1 MAVSDLVPILAHER
15 EDVVPLIGAGL
26 CVEAGMPNGA
36 VLAEGLRRRSGLK
49 LEAAEG
55 DFGAVCRE
63 IEEKADR
70 GTLQQLASVAVEAV
84 ELVPTPSLKA
94 IADCPSGL
102 VLTTNYDGAIERSV
116 REIGKK
122 PVSICLD
129 DERLG
134 RRPKEGEVFAIHL
147 HGLAERPETMVLS
160 TAQRSALLEDEAFRS
175 RLRSLAA
182 GSRLLVLGLRLSA
195 EEPHLRSEL
204 GRLAA
209 LLGGPR
215 PIVVLPD
222 AEVDEQLGILE
233 ADRAIELHR
242 CDPAQDY
249 LEVRQCAQ
257 LLAPRQLD
265 PTELIA
271 ERAEGVS
278 KPFVDP
284 PLLGP
289 TQLADAGDNDPA
301 VTVTLAEL
309 RLGSMAP
316 VSEMA
321 EARRALLIGAPGRG
335 KTMALRRLGEENKG
349 LAVRCDLRNLRPD
362 HVAPE
367 RGFARL
373 AAREGEAFDNETP
386 VPDAEALREGI
397 FVFCLDGLEEAGID
411 DQAGVAEAI
420 LAAAE
425 HWPQHSYVVA
435 TRPTKEAQRL
445 LDANFT
451 RFVVEGSEGWG
462 RRYLDACG
470 ITNEQVEHLY
480 DIVPTIGSQLAI
492 PRYAAR
498 IAAEL
503 HEETEGVEL
512 ARGALERLVRGE
524 RKNLG
529 LAAQRLGVEVDEL
542 MQWALRLAV
551 MIELRGENSAAI
563 DQIAGLPGPEG
574 RDSRAACEELVQ
586 AALLQDL
593 PDRARFSVQV
603 SQEALCAEAILDSS
617 DPVAV
622 LREVTMADIDGRSVF
637 REDIE
642 HTLDL
647 AFEGA
652 SEELRAQLR
661 QLDELRWSRTQGPG
675 DPVAVAEAL
684 KAIWDWHRRKRLW
697 IPYRGDNQL
706 RGPGEALKAL
716 HRAAPE
722 ALESC
727 RVELNAECR
736 HGERTIRGNAIEML
750 TLLPADKDTEP
761 ILRELVADPDA
772 VVRRHAA
779 HAIEHFE
786 LAGLTKE
793 LWAAWE
799 SEHDELALE
808 AIGLA
813 LGKLCEED
821 ELLASISLLREKPK
835 GWTRIS
841 YRVLARI
848 DLPTLAKLLVSGSLR
863 LDDAEEVLGS
873 RLAREEPFSTQEAK
887 ALGSILL
894 SGGPRLHHQK
904 YSERIAG
911 LIAEHPEEALAG
923 AQAAAGEE
931 TRLVDLLWA
940 IDLDPDLLARYAE
953 GPLAE
958 PVEKLLER
966 IGWREEVA
974 ASEFVP
980 PEPPEEEER
989 PEDLVTL
996 LAEGEVGENSVPPD
1010 YWLLKLSGEPE
1021 EVRERFLA
1029 LAEAWYPGDAAATIR
1044 REGGQTTITN
1054 GFRGAVVVWATL
1066 EQPVSS
1072 DRWLE
1077 ILSAGIARFSGRI
1090 SEWMSRQWQ
1099 PEWSAATA
1107 QRVARLED
1115 ATDLALAA
1123 KAIPEWTPELRELFA
1138 EKACRVGDESLSITV
1153 VERLRDF
1160 GDIGRLREIVAGDC
1174 GEQVRE
1180 RALVELAQLGDLEA
1194 QHQLLERMLETVK
1207 VHPDSYEHANNLS
1220 WITSATSPELVELL
1234 GELIRATHR
1243 CEDAS
1248 MFRRIVEAGIRNIG
1262 HQSCLAVYDRLIAD
1276 PDLEGGQFY
1285 WYQREALARSL
1296 ARQKVIARLKKRDSP
1311 VYAVF
1316 DKSTSN

>member
-1 MAVSDLVPILAHER
+1 LMAVSDLVPILAQER
-15 EDVVPLIGAGL
+15 EDIVPLIGAGL
-26 CVEAGMPNGA
+26 CVDAGMPTGA
-36 VLAEGLRRRSGLK
+36 VLAENLRQRSGLE
-49 LEAAEG
+49 LEAADG

-63 IEEKADR
+63 IEEKVGR
-70 GTLQQLASVAVEAV
+70 GTLQQLAAAAVETV

-94 IADCPSGL
+94 IANCPSGL

-122 PVSICLD
+122 PVPICLD

-134 RRPKEGEVFAIHL
+134 RRPKEGEVFVIHL
-147 HGLAERPETMVLS
+147 HGIAERPETMVLS
-160 TAQRSALLEDEAFRS
+160 TAQRNELLEDEAFRS
-175 RLRSLAA
+175 RLRLLVA
-182 GSRLLVLGLRLSA
+182 GDRLLALGLRLSA

-204 GRLAA
+204 GRLAR
-209 LLGGPR
+209 LLGGPK
-215 PIVVLPD
+215 PIVVLPEG
-222 AEVDEQLGILE
+222 EVDEALAILE
-233 ADRAIELHR
+233 ADRAIELYR

-265 PTELIA
+265 PTKLIT

-278 KPFVDP
+278 KPFIDP

-289 TQLADAGDNDPA
+289 NQLADAGDSDPA
-301 VTVTLAEL
+301 MTVTLAEL
-309 RLGSMAP
+309 RLGSLAP
-316 VSEMA
+316 VGEMV

-349 LAVRCDLRNLRPD
+349 RAVCCDLRNLRPD
-362 HVAPE
+362 RVAPE

-386 VPDAEALREGI
+386 VPDTEALREGS
-397 FVFCLDGLEEAGID
+397 FVFCLDGLEEAEID
-411 DQAGVAEAI
+411 DHAAVAGAI

-425 HWPQHSYVVA
+425 RWPQHSYVVA

-445 LDANFT
+445 VDAGFT

-480 DIVPTIGSQLAI
+480 DVVPMIGSQLAI

-512 ARGALERLVRGE
+512 ARGAQERLVRGE
-524 RKNLG
+524 RKNLE

-551 MIELRGENSAAI
+551 MIELRGENSASI
-563 DQIAGLPGPEG
+563 DEIAALPGPG
-574 RDSRAACEELVQ
+574 RRDSRAACEELVQ

-593 PDRARFSVQV
+593 PDRARFSAQV
-603 SQEALCAEAILDSS
+603 SQEALCAKAILNSS
-617 DPVAV
+617 DAVAV
-622 LREVTMADIDGRSVF
+622 LREIAMAEVDGRDVF

-647 AFEGA
+647 VFEGA

-661 QLDELRWSRTQGPG
+661 QLDKLRWARTQGPG
-675 DPVAVAEAL
+675 DPAAVAEAL
-684 KAIWDWHRRKRLW
+684 EVIRAWHRRRRLW

-722 ALESC
+722 ALEE
-727 RVELNAECR
+727 RRAELNAECR
-736 HGERTIRGNAIEML
+736 DGERTIRGNAIEML
-750 TLLPADKDTEP
+750 TLLPADEDTEP

-786 LAGLTKE
+786 LAGLTKK
-793 LWAAWE
+793 LWAAWDG
-799 SEHDELALE
+799 EHDELALE

-813 LGKLCEED
+813 LGKLCD
-821 ELLASISLLREKPK
+821 EQELFASISLLRRKPK
-835 GWTRIS
+835 GWMRIS
-841 YRVLARI
+841 HRVLERV
-848 DLPTLAKLLVSGSLR
+848 DLPALAELLASGSIGIK
-863 LDDAEEVLGS
+863 DVEEVLS
-873 RLAREEPFSTQEAK
+873 NRLEREEPFSPQEAQ

-894 SGGPRLHHQK
+894 SGGPRLHRQRH
-904 YSERIAG
+904 SERIAA
-911 LIAEHPEEALAG
+911 LVAMHPEEALAG
-923 AQAAAGEE
+923 ARAAAGKG
-931 TRLVDLLWA
+931 TRFIDLLWA
-940 IDLDPDLLARYAE
+940 VDLDPDLLALYAE
-953 GPLAE
+953 GALAE

-974 ASEFVP
+974 AREFAP
-980 PEPPEEEER
+980 PEPPEEEEK
-989 PEDLVTL
+989 PEDLATL
-996 LAEGEVGENSVPPD
+996 LAEEEVGENIVPSD
-1010 YWLLKLSGEPE
+1010 YWLLKLPGEPE
-1021 EVRERFLA
+1021 EVKERFLA
-1029 LAEAWYPGDAAATIR
+1029 LAEAWYPEDAAAAIK

-1072 DRWLE
+1072 ERWLE
-1077 ILSAGIARFSGRI
+1077 ILSAGIGKFSGRI
-1090 SEWMSRQWQ
+1090 SEWMSGQWQ
-1099 PEWSAATA
+1099 PGWSAAAA
-1107 QRVARLED
+1107 QGVAALENP
-1115 ATDLALAA
+1115 TDLALAA

-1138 EKACRVGDESLSITV
+1138 ERACRLEDESLSITV

-1160 GDIGRLREIVAGDC
+1160 GDTERLRAIIAGDC
-1174 GEQVRE
+1174 GEQLRE
-1180 RALVELAQLGDLEA
+1180 LTLVELAQLGDPEA
-1194 QHQLLERMLETVK
+1194 ERRLLERILKAVK
-1207 VHPDSYEHANNLS
+1207 VHPDAYEHAHNLS
-1220 WITSATSPELVELL
+1220 WTTSVTSPELVELL
-1234 GELIRATHR
+1234 GELLRATHR

-1248 MFRRIVEAGIRNIG
+1248 MFRRVVEAGIRSIG
-1262 HQSCLAVYDRLIAD
+1262 HESCLALYDRLIAD
-1276 PDLEGGQFY
+1276 PGLEGGQFY

-1296 ARQKVIARLKKRDSP
+1296 ARQEVLARFKEHGDPLN
-1311 VYAVF
+1311 AVF
-1316 DKSTSN
+1316 DAA